1 MTDTSPNP
9 SPEVSAAAPSE
20 APVAATAEAPS
31 GAPAGTAELQTAA
44 PQTAAPRS
52 AEPPPS
58 FVKLAMRNMV
68 RKGRQ
73 SLLHFG
79 LTAVGF
85 IGFILLV
92 AWFGRPTLP
101 Q

>member
-1 MTDTSPNP
+1 MTDTSPET
-9 SPEVSAAAPSE
+9 SSE
-20 APVAATAEAPS
+20 ANPAAEAEPPANAMAESATAE
-31 GAPAGTAELQTAA
+31 TAE